1 MRSERAVTSYLSPP
15 TSHHLPYCAS
25 RRESVSSRVLINLL
39 PDFFAVLEAADREA
53 AYRQY
58 REAHRLILDA
68 YWRNYV
74 LDPEAPYAD
83 EIVTASLRAERSD
96 LYALA
101 ASTDIIGLAEEAI
114 ARTEELI
121 GIDGPTD
128 TYLMVGLGGAN
139 AGELVVGG
147 RGIAFVCLE
156 HFTGRVNPET
166 YGMGLPPDLIPVW
179 LAHELAH
186 TVRYT
191 SPSSASDMRRLVAE
205 GGGYYD
211 YWSTGSRA
219 TLRELLVNEGLA
231 VHASQAVAPGFDAAD
246 YFGYPRRQ
254 HNRLR
259 EMESF
264 LRRAVEPDLERSGL
278 GLRLRYLSGG
288 MSPSARLVGGRVI
301 PERAGYYLGYR
312 MTEALVAERGL
323 VEAVRA
329 GAHEFQAAEDAATR
343 DSNGVGRKSVSGTR
357 TNVSGNCIRRQR
369 AWGAQGAT
377 R

>member
-1 MRSERAVTSYLSPP
+1 
-15 TSHHLPYCAS
+15 
-25 RRESVSSRVLINLL
+25 VLINLL
-39 PDFFAVLEAADREA
+39 PDFFAVLEAPDREA

-58 REAHRLILDA
+58 RDSHRPILDA

-74 LDPEAPYAD
+74 LDPDTPHAD
-83 EIVTASLRAERSD
+83 TIVGTALRANRSD
-96 LYALA
+96 LYGLA
-101 ASTDIIGLAEEAI
+101 ATTDLVQLAEDAI
-114 ARTEELI
+114 ARSEELL
-121 GIDGPTD
+121 GIDRPTD

-147 RGIAFVCLE
+147 RGVAFVCLE

-179 LAHELAH
+179 IAHELAH

-191 SPSSASDMRRLVAE
+191 SATSASDLRRLVADS
-205 GGGYYD
+205 GGYYD
-211 YWSTGSRA
+211 YWATGSRA
-219 TLRELLVNEGLA
+219 TLRELLINEGLA
-231 VHASQAVAPGFDAAD
+231 VHAAQAVAPGFDQAD

-254 HNRLR
+254 FHRLR

-264 LRRAVEPDLERSGL
+264 LRRAIEPDLDRSGL

-312 MTEALVAERGL
+312 MAEALVADRGL
-323 VEAVRA
+323 IEALRA
-329 GAHEFQAAEDAATR
+329 PVQDFQTAEEVAKGIQTA
-343 DSNGVGRKSVSGTR
+343 
-357 TNVSGNCIRRQR
+357 
-369 AWGAQGAT
+369 
-377 R
+377 

>member
-1 MRSERAVTSYLSPP
+1 
-15 TSHHLPYCAS
+15 
-25 RRESVSSRVLINLL
+25 VLINLL
-39 PDFFAVLEAADREA
+39 PDFFGVLEAADREA

-58 REAHRLILDA
+58 HESHRPILDA

-74 LDPEAPYAD
+74 LDPDTPHAD
-83 EIVTASLRAERSD
+83 TIVTAALTADRSD
-96 LYALA
+96 LYGLKAT
-101 ASTDIIGLAEEAI
+101 TDVVQLAEEAI
-114 ARTEELI
+114 ARAEDLL
-121 GIDGPTD
+121 GIDRPTD
-128 TYLMVGLGGAN
+128 TYLMVGIGGAN

-147 RGIAFVCLE
+147 RGIAFICLE

-179 LAHELAH
+179 IAHELAH

-191 SPSSASDMRRLVAE
+191 SGSSASDMRRLVAE
-205 GGGYYD
+205 SGGYYD
-211 YWSTGSRA
+211 YWATGSRA
-219 TLRELLVNEGLA
+219 SLRELLVNEGLA
-231 VHASQAVAPGFDAAD
+231 VHAAQAVAPGFDAAD

-254 HNRLR
+254 YHRLR

-288 MSPSARLVGGRVI
+288 MSPSARLVAGRVV

-323 VEAVRA
+323 SEAVRA
-329 GAHEFQAAEDAATR
+329 PAQDFQAAEDAAR
-343 DSNGVGRKSVSGTR
+343 GIQS
-357 TNVSGNCIRRQR
+357 
-369 AWGAQGAT
+369 A
-377 R
+377 

>member
-1 MRSERAVTSYLSPP
+1 M
-15 TSHHLPYCAS
+15 
-25 RRESVSSRVLINLL
+25 LINLL
-39 PDFFAVLEAADREA
+39 PDFLAVLGAGDREA

-58 REAHRLILDA
+58 HESHRLILDA

-74 LDPEAPYAD
+74 LDPDSPHAGKIIASALKAD
-83 EIVTASLRAERSD
+83 RSD
-96 LYALA
+96 LLALA
-101 ASTDIIGLAEEAI
+101 GTVDVVQLAEEAI
-114 ARTEELI
+114 AKAEELLQV
-121 GIDGPTD
+121 DRPTD

-147 RGIAFVCLE
+147 RGVAFLCLE

-166 YGMGLPPDLIPVW
+166 YGMGLPPDLVPLWIG
-179 LAHELAH
+179 HELAH

-191 SPSSASDMRRLVAE
+191 SPTSASAMRRLVAD

-231 VHASQAVAPGFDAAD
+231 VHAAQAVAPGFDAAD

-254 HNRLR
+254 YHRLR
-259 EMESF
+259 EMEAF
-264 LRRAVEPDLERSGL
+264 LRRVVDPDLEQSGL

-288 MSPSARLVGGRVI
+288 MSPTARLVGGRVL

-323 VEAVRA
+323 AAAVRA
-329 GAHEFQAAEDAATR
+329 PANDFQAAEDVARGIQTA
-343 DSNGVGRKSVSGTR
+343 
-357 TNVSGNCIRRQR
+357 
-369 AWGAQGAT
+369 
-377 R
+377 

>member
-1 MRSERAVTSYLSPP
+1 
-15 TSHHLPYCAS
+15 
-25 RRESVSSRVLINLL
+25 VLINLL

-53 AYRQY
+53 AYHQY
-58 REAHRLILDA
+58 RESHRPILDA

-74 LDPEAPYAD
+74 LDPDTPHAD
-83 EIVTASLRAERSD
+83 TIVTSSLKADRSD
-96 LYALA
+96 LYGLA
-101 ASTDIIGLAEEAI
+101 ATTNVVQLAEEAI
-114 ARTEELI
+114 ARAEELLA
-121 GIDGPTD
+121 IDRPTD

-147 RGIAFVCLE
+147 RGIAFICLE

-179 LAHELAH
+179 IAHELAH

-191 SPSSASDMRRLVAE
+191 SSTSNSDMRRLVME
-205 GGGYYD
+205 HGGNYD

-231 VHASQAVAPGFDAAD
+231 VHAAQAVASGFDAAD

-254 HNRLR
+254 YHRLR

-264 LRRAVEPDLERSGL
+264 LRRVVEPDLERSGL

-312 MTEALVAERGL
+312 MTEAFVAERGL
-323 VEAVRA
+323 AEAVRA
-329 GAHEFQAAEDAATR
+329 GAQEFQAAEDVARGIQTA
-343 DSNGVGRKSVSGTR
+343 
-357 TNVSGNCIRRQR
+357 
-369 AWGAQGAT
+369 
-377 R
+377 

>member
-1 MRSERAVTSYLSPP
+1 
-15 TSHHLPYCAS
+15 
-25 RRESVSSRVLINLL
+25 VLINLL
-39 PDFFAVLEAADREA
+39 PDFLSVLEAANREA

-58 REAHRLILDA
+58 RDAHRLILDA

-74 LDPEAPYAD
+74 LDPEAPHAD
-83 EIVTASLRAERSD
+83 EIVTAALSADRSD

-101 ASTDIIGLAEEAI
+101 ASTDIVQLAEEAV
-114 ARTEELI
+114 ARAEELI
-121 GIDGPTD
+121 GVDAPTD

-147 RGIAFVCLE
+147 RGVAFICLE
-156 HFTGRVNPET
+156 HFTGRVNPDT
-166 YGMGLPPDLIPVW
+166 YGMGLPSDLIPVW
-179 LAHELAH
+179 VAHELAH

-191 SPSSASDMRRLVAE
+191 SASSASDLRRLVAE

-211 YWSTGSRA
+211 YWTTGSRA

-254 HNRLR
+254 YNRLR

-264 LRRAVEPDLERSGL
+264 LRRAVEPDLDRCGL

-288 MSPSARLVGGRVI
+288 MSPAARLVGGRVI

-323 VEAVRA
+323 AEAVRA
-329 GAHEFQAAEDAATR
+329 GAQEFQAAEDAARGIQT
-343 DSNGVGRKSVSGTR
+343 
-357 TNVSGNCIRRQR
+357 
-369 AWGAQGAT
+369 A
-377 R
+377 